1 MTIRRIAQISDL
13 HLLSFREDGVT
24 PRACARAR
32 FVSLGRSLDPKARA
46 DRALSAILRA
56 REQGAEHFVFS
67 GDLTELGIASE
78 FEVLAAVFD
87 AADLSSDEV
96 TLVPGNHDRYGTPD
110 AWGAAL
116 AGPLAPWA
124 RSSPAAPGE
133 DATVVDLGSIRLLP
147 IDVTRAQS
155 VMRSAGL
162 LTVDTL
168 ESVARRLA
176 DSAFRRVPT
185 AIVQH
190 HPPFSLPPVLHFVD
204 GLLGCERLTEVI
216 LRHEATQV
224 LFGHLHRVIDRGDSA
239 GLPRWLGAPSVS
251 EDAAAYRLYDVTPS
265 GLAPV
270 PTEGGLAIAA

>member
-1 MTIRRIAQISDL
+1 MTIRRVAQISDL

-32 FVSLGRSLDPKARA
+32 FVSLGRALDPASRA
-46 DRALSAILRA
+46 SRALSSILRA

-67 GDLTELGIASE
+67 GDLTELGVRAE

-87 AADLSSDEV
+87 AADLSRDEV
-96 TLVPGNHDRYGTPD
+96 TLVPGNHDRYGAPD
-110 AWGAAL
+110 AWAAAL

-124 RSSPAAPGE
+124 PHSPSGAGE

-147 IDVTRAQS
+147 IDVTRPQS
-155 VMRSAGL
+155 VMRSSGV
-162 LTVDTL
+162 LTSDTL
-168 ESVARRLA
+168 ASVSRRLT

-190 HPPFSLPPVLHFVD
+190 HPPFSLPPVLQFVD
-204 GLLGCERLTEVI
+204 GLLGCERLTEV
-216 LRHEATQV
+216 V
-224 LFGHLHRVIDRGDSA
+224 VFGHLHRVVDRGDSA

-251 EDAAAYRLYDVTPS
+251 EDAMAFRLYDVTPS

-270 PTEGGLAIAA
+270 PPNGDLSVAA